1 MKSITLTLA
10 FGLATGLCAFP
21 AYLSAADEEVP
32 PPAPEAHETAK
43 KTKAP
48 VKAAEKK
55 PEAEAAAAPTA
66 AGEAEEEIDVS
77 DLAEEYWRPQKDE
90 LEVVQNKR
98 FTKQGRLEA
107 TGLFSFFQ
115 THQYTDST
123 AYGLNLAYHF
133 HERWAFEASHLQ
145 ISNSQSDFLKSV
157 QKQYGFTPDFNS
169 EKSQSMGFVTWAPV
183 YGKFAFLG
191 TKISHF
197 DVYVSAGAGV
207 TETVDQNFSYG
218 YAFGNRLYVWKN
230 LSVRVEFRVVS
241 YRDKITQTQG
251 TAAIRN
257 GGPGYVID
265 DITRRNLVF
274 GVGWMF

>member
-1 MKSITLTLA
+1 MRPITLTLA
-10 FGLATGLCAFP
+10 IGLTMGLFAFP
-21 AYLSAADEEVP
+21 ADVDAADDELP
-32 PPAPEAHETAK
+32 PPAPEAREFNKKAK
-43 KTKAP
+43 ADP
-48 VKAAEKK
+48 AKAAEKK
-55 PEAEAAAAPTA
+55 PDAAASAAKPA
-66 AGEAEEEIDVS
+66 AGEEEIDVS

-107 TGLFSFFQ
+107 GALYSFFQ
-115 THQYTDST
+115 THQYSDST

-133 HERWAFEASHLQ
+133 QERWAFEASHMR
-145 ISNSQSDFLKSV
+145 ITNSESDFLVSV
-157 QKQYGFTPDFNS
+157 KRQFGFTPDFNN
-169 EKSQSMGFVTWAPV
+169 EKSQSMGFVTWAPI

-197 DVYVSAGAGV
+197 DIFVSGGAGV
-207 TETVDQNFSYG
+207 TETVRQNFSYT

-230 LSVRVEFRVVS
+230 MSIRVEFRVVS
-241 YRDKITQTQG
+241 YRDKVNQTQG
-251 TAAIRN
+251 SAAIKN
-257 GGPGYVID
+257 GGPGFLND